1 MTLHAKT
8 CCYSTLTT
16 PLSILDGLGVVWFAA
31 RPQRVDL
38 KNRVEFAH
46 LLMRTDGRLR
56 VLTVCD
62 HFTFRENP
70 LHFRLAVL
78 CLL

>member
-46 LLMRTDGRLR
+46 LLMRTDGPTSGAHCVRPF
-56 VLTVCD
+56 
-62 HFTFRENP
+62 HFQGKSFA
-70 LHFRLAVL
+70 L
-78 CLL
+78 